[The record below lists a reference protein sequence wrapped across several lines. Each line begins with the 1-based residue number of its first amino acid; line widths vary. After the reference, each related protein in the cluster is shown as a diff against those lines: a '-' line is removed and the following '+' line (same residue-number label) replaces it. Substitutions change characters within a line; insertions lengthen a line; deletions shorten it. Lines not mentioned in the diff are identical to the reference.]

1 VRKSLSIAG
10 GLLVIL
16 VAILYFRPV
25 PASVAQPG
33 SIILPSDSPTAL
45 PWPSSGQAAFGAV
58 GYGLLERS
66 HTSTPTPIASIT
78 KIITALAVLQ
88 KKPIVPGTQGDV
100 ITLDKSDVDLFNYY
114 YTHNGSVARVGAG
127 EQLTQYQALEAM
139 LLPSANNMADSMAIW
154 AFGSIQSYINYANS
168 MVKEMGLRHTT
179 VGGASGFDDNTTSTA
194 DDLVKLGLA
203 ALANPTIKQ
212 IVQEQKTKLPV
223 AGIINNTN
231 YLLGQNGVVGIKT
244 GNTEKAGGCYLFAA
258 ERNISSEK
266 ITVVGAILGSANLD
280 DAIRQAAK
288 IIKASDSGFERLIV
302 VRKGESLGKYHTP
315 WGTTADITSSKDIS
329 LLTWKGEAVKV
340 ESSFR
345 NVEPTAK
352 AGASAGS
359 IQISNS
365 LKTLTE
371 PVILA
376 SDLPGP
382 SWQWRIFHL

>member
-1 VRKSLSIAG
+1 
-10 GLLVIL
+10 
-16 VAILYFRPV
+16 
-25 PASVAQPG
+25 
-33 SIILPSDSPTAL
+33 
-45 PWPSSGQAAFGAV
+45 
-58 GYGLLERS
+58 
-66 HTSTPTPIASIT
+66 
-78 KIITALAVLQ
+78 
-88 KKPIVPGTQGDV
+88 
-100 ITLDKSDVDLFNYY
+100 
-114 YTHNGSVARVGAG
+114 
-127 EQLTQYQALEAM
+127 
-139 LLPSANNMADSMAIW
+139 
-154 AFGSIQSYINYANS
+154 
-168 MVKEMGLRHTT
+168 MGLRHTT

-203 ALANPTIKQ
+203 ALANRTIKQ

-340 ESSFR
+340 ESNFR